1 MNQPAAQDARYQ
13 FESGLSCQITHHLAP
28 KAYAIDGVSLVIGE
42 VGILGGSGQP
52 VVIEMPGGIGSQ
64 IIQRGQRTQPLP
76 HPLIQ
81 HAAGE
86 QGVVTGFMHEYR
98 QTQLAPRQ
106 QYPDQ

>member
-1 MNQPAAQDARYQ
+1 MNQPAAQDAGYQ
-13 FESGLSCQITHHLAP
+13 FEAGLSRQIPHHLAP
-28 KAYAIDGVSLVIGE
+28 KAYAIDRVSPVIGE
-42 VGILGGSGQP
+42 IGVIGRPGQP

-64 IIQRGQRTQPLP
+64 IIQRWQRTQPLP

-86 QGVVTGFMHEYR
+86 QGVVTGLVHEYR